1 MTDLVIVF
9 PLYKRFENL
18 IGNLEYIRRWIS
30 CSSCRSTKIHVVV
43 HFDGVSEIF
52 EEIRNETIELVV
64 NRSSA
69 FLEISVIKQDIN
81 LGLKGS
87 IDYIF
92 KNVII
97 DHDAYL
103 VVEDDIRL
111 HQGSLDYFVTSL
123 DLLRNDRQLKMISLL
138 HILFIR
144 QMTLFIRTKHKESVR
159 GDMVGYMIKNC
170 LVVILT

>member
-123 DLLRNDRQLKMISLL
+123 DLLRNDRQLK
-138 HILFIR
+138 
-144 QMTLFIRTKHKESVR
+144 
-159 GDMVGYMIKNC
+159 
-170 LVVILT
+170 